1 MLISMEHQ
9 PTTPASVEVLQGATS
24 DVGIIK
30 VSGPL
35 TIHNFFEFQDLTR
48 QQTAPVLLIDLSGVP
63 YIDSA
68 ALGSLV
74 GVHVSRESAKKKYAI
89 VGATER
95 LQNLFSLTNI
105 SKFLITFPT
114 LAEAETAFR

>member
-1 MLISMEHQ
+1 MEHH
-9 PTTPASVEVLQGATS
+9 PTTPAAIETLQGASAETA
-24 DVGIIK
+24 ILK

-48 QQTAPVLLIDLSGVP
+48 RQTARVLLIDLSSVP

-74 GVHVSRESAKKKYAI
+74 GIHVSRESSNKKYAI
-89 VGATER
+89 VGANER
-95 LQNLFSLTNI
+95 LQNLFRVTTI
-105 SKFLITFPT
+105 YQFLATFPT
-114 LAEAETAFR
+114 LAEAEAALG